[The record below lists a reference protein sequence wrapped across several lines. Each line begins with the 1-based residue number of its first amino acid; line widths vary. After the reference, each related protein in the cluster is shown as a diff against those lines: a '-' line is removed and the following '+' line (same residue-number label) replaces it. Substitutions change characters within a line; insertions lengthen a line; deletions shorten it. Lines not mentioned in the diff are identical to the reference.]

1 MIYLTQGK
9 PGAGMTLSVRP
20 PLASEP
26 TARSLAAPVV
36 VRSVA
41 GTRTRVHKLDNHFAW
56 LSVSLHLMSQ
66 GVGARS
72 LRPCAD
78 ALAST
83 PPLSNTGIN
92 KEGGAS

>member
-1 MIYLTQGK
+1 
-9 PGAGMTLSVRP
+9 MTSTSVRP

-26 TARSLAAPVV
+26 TPRSLAAPVV

-41 GTRTRVHKLDNHFAW
+41 GTRTRIHKLDNHFAW
-56 LSVSLHLMSQ
+56 LSVSLHLLSQ
-66 GVGARS
+66 GVSARS

-83 PPLSNTGIN
+83 PPLSNTGTN
-92 KEGGAS
+92 EMEGV